1 MARAV
6 TPSELWALSRGKDAA
21 QCVVR
26 KHPRGVEVRYVIN
39 RHPLVTRVFDTW
51 DAVAEQARE
60 WRQGLESRGWGGS
73 PEAH

>member
-6 TPSELWALSRGKDAA
+6 RPGELWALSRGKDAA
-21 QCVVR
+21 QCVVT

-39 RHPLVTRVFDTW
+39 KHPLVSRVFDTW

-60 WRQGLESRGWGGS
+60 WRQGLESRGWAGHS
-73 PEAH
+73 EVH